1 MNNKHLNKKQFSKI
15 IDDEFYTQYSDIE
28 KELMYYDFTNKI
40 IYCPCDD
47 WDKSNFCKYFYNN
60 FHKLNLK
67 KLYCSCLD
75 GKFVAYNGKELKQYK
90 LASGDFRSKECKT
103 IFEQSDIVVTNPP
116 FSILKDFMDIYSTKD
131 FIIVIP
137 ILALKNSYISP
148 RIFNW
153 HIGKEIGNFIRPD
166 GTKTHQACLFIST
179 LNTNRDR
186 KAVVVNKP
194 ISEYSFVTYKGKDYL
209 WTKKINNIP
218 DNYYEPMII
227 PIRFIMIRDNR
238 FKVLATR
245 IDPYNK
251 EKKMFSQC
259 LIQRIKE

>member
-1 MNNKHLNKKQFSKI
+1 MSNKHLNKKQFSKI

-28 KELMYYDFTNKI
+28 KELMHYDFTNKTV
-40 IYCPCDD
+40 YCPCDD

-75 GKFVAYNGKELKQYK
+75 GKFVAYNGKELKQCK

-131 FIIVIP
+131 FILVLP
-137 ILALKNSYISP
+137 ILALKYSYISP
-148 RIFNW
+148 HIFNW
-153 HIGKEIGNFIRPD
+153 HVGKEIGNFIRPD
-166 GTKTHQACLFIST
+166 GTHQACVFIST
-179 LNTNRDR
+179 LNTNRYR
-186 KAVVVNKP
+186 KALVVNKP
-194 ISEYSFVTYKGKDYL
+194 ISEYSFVTYKGKEYL
-209 WTKKINNIP
+209 WTKYINNIP
-218 DNYYEPMII
+218 DNYYEPMIV
-227 PIRFIMIRDNR
+227 PIRFIIIRDNR

-251 EKKMFSQC
+251 EKKMFTQC
-259 LIQRIKE
+259 LIQRINE